1 MPGRQPASITRSQK
15 TTKML
20 RDIESKIQSL
30 NKQRMSPQLR
40 QKVRE
45 MERVHNDVKKAYTNY
60 MTTQIKKDV
69 DAMFSKALRQA
80 KRRSVGK

>member
-1 MPGRQPASITRSQK
+1 MPSKQPASVTRSQK

-30 NKQRMSPQLR
+30 NKQRLSPQLR
-40 QKVRE
+40 RKVHE

-60 MTTQIKKDV
+60 MNTYMKKDV
-69 DAMFSKALRQA
+69 DVMFRKALLKA
-80 KRRSVGK
+80 KRRAVGK